1 MFGLRLTAP
10 YAFIVRARGGAV
22 KVGEDTKKPKA
33 KPSVS
38 GVADETESEPEE
50 SASVTCLSMNFTCWS
65 SENSRYTCQPHI
77 MGEYNK
83 LEVILLTDC
92 ENTIQ
97 ILDQLLNLQ
106 G

>member
-38 GVADETESEPEE
+38 GAADETESEPEE
-50 SASVTCLSMNFTCWS
+50 SASVTCLLCSGCV
-65 SENSRYTCQPHI
+65 EAL
-77 MGEYNK
+77 G
-83 LEVILLTDC
+83 
-92 ENTIQ
+92 NTQSIPFE
-97 ILDQLLNLQ
+97 LCLA
-106 G
+106 

>member
-38 GVADETESEPEE
+38 GAADETKSEQEVL
-50 SASVTCLSMNFTCWS
+50 ASVTCPSMDFIRWS
-65 SENSRYTCQPHI
+65 SE
-77 MGEYNK
+77 E
-83 LEVILLTDC
+83 
-92 ENTIQ
+92 
-97 ILDQLLNLQ
+97 
-106 G
+106 